1 MLALFLKDSKKKKIM
16 NSQIYKTSKLQQNT
30 IKSNYSL
37 ATKFHEFIVEK
48 VVNWA
53 LHCTNGKQL
62 LSELKWNNDEREIL
76 NKIIEDPKTANLK
89 LPVQDSKFKRFFK
102 SIADN
107 GLNTSDL
114 EMFHR
119 YRDRLPL
126 QDLQWE
132 YKKEVFVFTKTKAAS
147 KVIIPAGYYILELG
161 IRTNQFSSQI
171 GFDLK
176 TIGQTKPKH
185 QEFELQ
191 AKSNRISKRL
201 IFLENNSKLEAVLP
215 SNITESDIYHL
226 RLARLTKNFFMSR
239 MFKKIGR
246 QFDLKKDQQL
256 TAEELKVLWNRY
268 DSSFKRHKNPFTEYE
283 YYIQQVEA
291 KQTPSRAQQLR
302 NLQLWM
308 MKNRQLKK

>member
-1 MLALFLKDSKKKKIM
+1 MK
-16 NSQIYKTSKLQQNT
+16 SQTSKTSTAQKT
-30 IKSNYSL
+30 ADKRSNSL
-37 ATKFHEFIVEK
+37 ATQFHQFIIDK
-48 VVNWA
+48 AVNWA
-53 LHCTNGKQL
+53 LQSTNGKTRF
-62 LSELKWNNDEREIL
+62 SELKWTEEEREIL
-76 NKIIEDPKTANLK
+76 NQIIENPKAADLK

-102 SIADN
+102 SIAEN
-107 GLNTSDL
+107 GLNTIDV
-114 EMFHR
+114 EKFYN

-126 QDLQWE
+126 RDLHWE
-132 YKKEVFVFTKTKAAS
+132 FKKEDFVFTKTKLTT
-147 KVIIPAGYYILELG
+147 KVIIPAGYYMLELG

-176 TIGQTKPKH
+176 TVDQTKSKH
-185 QEFELQ
+185 QEFELN

-201 IFLENNSKLEAVLP
+201 IFLENNSKLEAAIP
-215 SNITESDIYHL
+215 RNTAESDVYHL

-239 MFKKIGR
+239 MFNKIGR

-256 TAEELKVLWNRY
+256 TPDELKVLWNRY
-268 DSSFKRHKNPFTEYE
+268 DSIFKRHKNPFTEYE